1 MCIMYRATIFMYC
14 RHAYSS
20 SSISSEPTSHSMK
33 PTPQHA
39 CLWGLRCMR
48 YMVHTHKHLT
58 HKHTHAYTRTHAY
71 MHAHACTHTHTHTH
85 TQHTHTHTHTHT
97 HSLIW
102 RGWRHSLEYS
112 DLTDLNYEDKSRVVA
127 PRFQRNWDN
136 QIRKAGCVCMCV
148 CVCVCV
154 CVCL

>member
-1 MCIMYRATIFMYC
+1 MGEWKDVEEGGRGRGGGREGGRDRRRGCSVCIMYRATIFMYC

-85 TQHTHTHTHTHT
+85 NIHTHTRTHTHTQPH
-97 HSLIW
+97 LAW
-102 RGWRHSLEYS
+102 L
-112 DLTDLNYEDKSRVVA
+112 A
-127 PRFQRNWDN
+127 PL
-136 QIRKAGCVCMCV
+136 AGVFRPD
-148 CVCVCV
+148 
-154 CVCL
+154 